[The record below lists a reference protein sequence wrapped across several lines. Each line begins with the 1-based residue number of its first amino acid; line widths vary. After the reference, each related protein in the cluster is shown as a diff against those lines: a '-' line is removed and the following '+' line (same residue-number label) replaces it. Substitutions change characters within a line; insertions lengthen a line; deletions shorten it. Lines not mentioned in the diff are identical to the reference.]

1 MHQPIADDAYSKNC
15 PYIKNLDITN
25 RWFTCLKIQFVTWF
39 CLPLV
44 LFLSEVMWQR

>member
-25 RWFTCLKIQFVTWF
+25 R
-39 CLPLV
+39 
-44 LFLSEVMWQR
+44 